1 MFHALIRFIQQH
13 LRLITLC
20 SFLFGML
27 PFPGAGQT
35 NTAILHDTLTNT
47 YLPLQNYK
55 WRFHPGDDTAWASPN
70 VSDANWKNA
79 SIKFGKHDLP
89 EQWTGIGW
97 FRIWLKKEEAARINA
112 WALQINHDGASE
124 IYLDG
129 QKIAAIGKVGPSK
142 QTYKAARDPFLA
154 IPLAITDTMPH
165 LLAIRYCNYDHY
177 FSNFVG
183 FQGWISEANFMLA
196 KHRSDQRFYDYLL
209 MSGAAMSMLI
219 LLHLLLYAFYPK
231 QKVNLYYSLFVLGTT
246 ISLFARYEAIVTRD
260 PGMQLLLYK
269 IFSASIS
276 LMPFFFALLLYH
288 VSSAVLPRKKL
299 WFIGIISMV
308 FTVIYFF
315 GNNVDLL
322 TINSTIGTL
331 NNLFTVLVMADGL
344 IAVSK
349 AIRRG
354 DQRIWLIG
362 FGILIVVLGSVIVG
376 ANTFRLFNFYQLM
389 TGMAIL
395 CLVMPVLFSIYIAM
409 DVASTNRQLSA
420 QLKQNDLLAS
430 ENLLKEQEKTQ
441 LITQQAEQL
450 EKTVME
456 RTAQVRDQAE
466 RLREM
471 DAAKSRFFVNL
482 THEFKTPL
490 TLIINPARELLKQ
503 PDTAAAKQYASFI
516 LQNSER
522 LLQLINQLL
531 DLSRLENG
539 QMDIHYQ
546 SIDLVKWLQLHVQQ
560 FSSLAEHHQLRLN
573 LSNNIQELPVRADLD
588 KLEKITQNIISNAI
602 KFSQPDSSIEITLIK
617 TNDAFFTITVSDQGT
632 GIPADKLPYIFD
644 RFYQADASDTRTRE
658 GTGIGL
664 ALVKELTELLGGS
677 ISVSSKEAGT
687 TFSIQL
693 PYHPADLDPSTEN
706 LAASPAAVHSLTRPA
721 ILPSSGSTEHPVQHN
736 ETILIVEDNEQL
748 REFMNISLR
757 ENYQILL
764 AQNGEE
770 GIIMATEQIPT
781 LILTDLMMPHK
792 NGYELCEVLK
802 KDERTSHIPVIML
815 TAKTDQD
822 SRIHGLE
829 TGADAYLSKPFDKRE
844 LIAQITN
851 LIQLRKQLRE
861 KYSRNNNWLT
871 HTTDLPSIEQHFLE
885 RIRTAINDRLD
896 DLQFN
901 AEELGREVGLSRTQ
915 LYRKLKDL
923 IDQSPGD
930 LIRGIRMQKAH
941 ELLEKNAGTVSEICY
956 LVGYGNPANFSTS
969 FTKHFG
975 YPPSGVRK

>member
-1 MFHALIRFIQQH
+1 MFYALIRFIKQP

-20 SFLFGML
+20 SFLLCML
-27 PFPGAGQT
+27 PVFVVAQT
-35 NTAILHDTLTNT
+35 NSVTLHDSLSHT
-47 YLPLQNYK
+47 YLPLQHIN
-55 WRFHPGDDTAWASPN
+55 WRFHPGDDASWALPN
-70 VSDANWKNA
+70 SSDTGWSNN
-79 SIKFGKHDLP
+79 SIKFGEQDLP
-89 EQWTGIGW
+89 DQWTGIGW
-97 FRIWLKKEEAARINA
+97 FRIWLKKDDATHINA
-112 WALQINHDGASE
+112 WGLAINQDGASD

-129 QKIAAIGKVGPSK
+129 QKIAAIGKVDESK
-142 QTYKAARDPFLA
+142 QTYKPARDPFLT
-154 IPLAITDTMPH
+154 IPLAITDTLPH

-177 FSNFVG
+177 FSSFVG
-183 FQGWISEANFMLA
+183 FQAWISEANFMLA
-196 KHRSDQRFYDYLL
+196 KQQSDQRFYDYLL

-231 QKVNLYYSLFVLGTT
+231 QKVNLYYSLFVFGTT
-246 ISLFARYEAIVTRD
+246 VSLFARYEAIVTRD

-276 LMPFFFALLLYH
+276 LMPFLFALLLYH

-299 WFIGIISMV
+299 WFIGIISMT
-308 FTVIYFF
+308 FTLIYFF

-322 TINSTIGTL
+322 TINSTIGGL
-331 NNLFTVLVMADGL
+331 NNIFTILVMADGL

-354 DQRIWLIG
+354 DKRIWLIG

-420 QLKQNDLLAS
+420 QLKENDLLAA

-450 EKTVME
+450 ERTVLE
-456 RTAQVRDQAE
+456 RTAQVREQAE
-466 RLREM
+466 RLQEM

-503 PDTAAAKQYASFI
+503 PDMAAAKQYAGFI

-546 SIDLVKWLQLHVQQ
+546 PVDLVKWLQLHVQQ
-560 FSSLAEHHQLRLN
+560 FSSLADHHQLRLN
-573 LSNNIQELPVRADLD
+573 VSNNIKQLPIRADLD
-588 KLEKITQNIISNAI
+588 KLEKITQNLISNAI
-602 KFSQPDSSIEITLIK
+602 KFSHPNSSIEITLTK
-617 TNDAFFTITVSDQGT
+617 TTEAFFTITVSDQGT
-632 GIPADKLPYIFD
+632 GIPADKLPFIFD

-677 ISVSSKEAGT
+677 ISVSSNDKGT

-693 PYHPADLDPSTEN
+693 PYHPADADQSTDEHA
-706 LAASPAAVHSLTRPA
+706 LTAGSVHSLNIPSTPA
-721 ILPSSGSTEHPVQHN
+721 SSDSIEYPVHHN
-736 ETILIVEDNEQL
+736 ETILIVEDNAQL
-748 REFMNISLR
+748 REFMHLSLR
-757 ENYQILL
+757 EHYQVLL

-770 GIIMATEQIPT
+770 GIHMATEQIPT

-844 LIAQITN
+844 LMAQITN

-861 KYSRNNNWLT
+861 KYSGNNNWLT

-896 DLQFN
+896 DLQFS

-930 LIRGIRMQKAH
+930 LIRAIRMQKAH
-941 ELLEKNAGTVSEICY
+941 ELLEKNIATVSEVSY
-956 LVGYGNPANFSTS
+956 MVGYGNPANFSTS